1 VSKKW
6 RRSRQAW
13 GWVREPATKVAATLS
28 LAGVVA
34 VIVIQLSPGSP
45 DGTTLALV
53 LLAIALTFGALAPRQ
68 TGS

>member
-1 VSKKW
+1 
-6 RRSRQAW
+6 
-13 GWVREPATKVAATLS
+13 VREPATKVAATLS